1 MYTVSTYDTIRYD
14 MFRAFGS
21 CRLCAAVL
29 FPLTINVWLKCEL
42 QMCSQNEMSIFCFY
56 TLNSAEFKNYKTSGE
71 NSSSYAWQGTQ
82 VQMYSCVCV
91 SVCAHSFNG

>member
-1 MYTVSTYDTIRYD
+1 
-14 MFRAFGS
+14 
-21 CRLCAAVL
+21 
-29 FPLTINVWLKCEL
+29 
-42 QMCSQNEMSIFCFY
+42 MCSQNEMSIFCFY

-71 NSSSYAWQGTQ
+71 HSSSYAWQGTQ